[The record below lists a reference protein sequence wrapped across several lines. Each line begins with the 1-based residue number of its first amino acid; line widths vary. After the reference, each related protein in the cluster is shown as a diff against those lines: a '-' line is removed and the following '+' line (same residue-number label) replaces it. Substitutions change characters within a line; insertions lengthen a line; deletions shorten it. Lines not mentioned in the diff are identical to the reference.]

1 MKKIVILSVFL
12 SVIAFAAGAQAAY
25 IITTFNNYNG
35 TGGFTSYFPAPTVE
49 NFEDTTL
56 VPGLSITEVGGAGTI
71 ALGVYQNYVQASVPS
86 YQIFTFAPGMMG
98 FGGWFDLAGPSGPGS
113 ELDVYINDNS
123 QFVFT
128 IPRTAAGQFYG
139 FATDAPFTQV
149 LLQDHQNPLGVR
161 ETYEIVD
168 LAVAAVPVPAPLL
181 LLGSGLVGLVGLGR
195 KRLFSRN

>member
-12 SVIAFAAGAQAAY
+12 AVMAFAAGAQAAY
-25 IITTFNNYNG
+25 IITPLNNYNG

-71 ALGVYQNYVQASVPS
+71 ALGVYGNIVDADVPR

-98 FGGWFDLAGPSGPGS
+98 FGGWFDLAGPGGAGT
-113 ELDVYINDNS
+113 EIDVYINDNS

-128 IPRTAAGQFYG
+128 IPNTAAGQFYG

-149 LLQDHQNPLGVR
+149 LLQDHQGPGVQ

-168 LAVAAVPVPAPLL
+168 LAVAPVPVPAPLL

>member
-25 IITTFNNYNG
+25 IITPVNNYNG
-35 TGGFTSYFPAPTVE
+35 TGGFTSFFPAPTVE

-71 ALGVYQNYVQASVPS
+71 SLGVYGNVVQASVPR
-86 YQIFTFAPGMMG
+86 YQIFTFASGMRG
-98 FGGWFDLAGPSGPGS
+98 FGGWFDLAGPGGPGS
-113 ELDVYINDNS
+113 EIDVYINDNS

-139 FATDAPFTQV
+139 FVTDAPFTQV

-168 LAVAAVPVPAPLL
+168 LAAAVPVPAPLL
-181 LLGSGLVGLVGLGR
+181 LLGSGLIGLIGLGR
-195 KRLFSRN
+195 RKLFSRD